1 MAVWLMAS
9 RYVYVKVQPSAF
21 SETEH
26 NDRRERRGEVGSA
39 SLILAYPSIAED
51 HRFIAR
57 GSCPMLI
64 ETRSGDSLCERPSGL
79 GSLPHRA
86 KALHAAAKCRA
97 IGAERMI
104 RL

>member
-9 RYVYVKVQPSAF
+9 RYVNVQPSAL

-39 SLILAYPSIAED
+39 ALILAYPSIAED
-51 HRFIAR
+51 QRFIAR

-64 ETRSGDSLCERPSGL
+64 KTRSGYPLCERYSGL
-79 GSLPHRA
+79 GSLPYLV
-86 KALHAAAKCRA
+86 KALYAATRCRA